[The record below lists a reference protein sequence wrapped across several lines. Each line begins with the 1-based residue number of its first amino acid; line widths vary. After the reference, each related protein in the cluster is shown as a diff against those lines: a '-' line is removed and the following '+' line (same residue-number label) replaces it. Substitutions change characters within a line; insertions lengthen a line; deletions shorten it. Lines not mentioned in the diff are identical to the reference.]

1 MTPRRFCFV
10 TTFYPPYH
18 FGGDGVFVYRLAEAL
33 AARGHQVDVIHSID
47 AYRTKSDVEPTVAFT
62 DHPNVRRIGLRS
74 SHPRWSALQVH
85 QTGRP
90 LPYVDQLEAHFAANH
105 YDVIH
110 YHNVSL
116 MGAPAILRMGSA
128 VKFYTTH
135 EYWLVCPTHVLF
147 KNDREACTSR
157 SCFSCTLRSHRPP
170 QWWRATSQLAESL
183 AWVDAVLTPSRFARD
198 RHASDGI
205 AKPLTLL
212 PHFVP
217 VPTDGELAVSTPA
230 ARPYFLYVGRLE
242 RLKGVQDLLEIFG
255 EYRDADLLIVGSGD
269 SAASLRAAAQSMPH
283 VRFLDTVHPSAM
295 GSYIRQAIAL
305 LVPSLCYE
313 TFALSAAE
321 AMAYGTP
328 VIGRRLGAVQ
338 ELLEISGGGLTFESL
353 TECRAAMERLRS
365 EPDVRAAFGRAG
377 RSFAQREWS
386 IEVHLA
392 RYEALVESHLE
403 LHRAQQAEMQAPR
416 HP

>member
-1 MTPRRFCFV
+1 MTPRRFCIV

-33 AARGHQVDVIHSID
+33 AARGHSVDVIHSID
-47 AYRTKSDVEPTVAFT
+47 AYRAKTAAAPPVAFT
-62 DHPNVRRIGLRS
+62 DHPNVRRIGLQS

-85 QTGRP
+85 QSGRP
-90 LPYVDQLEAHFAANH
+90 LPYAEQLEAHFAANR

-116 MGAPAILRMGSA
+116 MGAPSILRLGEA

-147 KNDREACTSR
+147 KNDREACMSR
-157 SCFSCTLRSHRPP
+157 SCLSCTIRSRRPP
-170 QWWRATSQLAESL
+170 QWWRATSQLADSLES
-183 AWVDAVLTPSRFARD
+183 VDAVLTPSRFARD
-198 RHASDGI
+198 RHARDGI
-205 AKPLTLL
+205 TKPLTLL

-217 VPTDGELAVSTPA
+217 VPTDAELSAASTPPT
-230 ARPYFLYVGRLE
+230 RPYFLYVGRLE
-242 RLKGVQDLLEIFG
+242 RLKGVQDLLAIFSA
-255 EYRDADLLIVGSGD
+255 YRDADLLIVGSGE
-269 SAASLRAAAQSMPH
+269 SEASLRTAAQSMPH
-283 VRFLDTVHPSAM
+283 VHFLDTVHPSAL
-295 GSYIRQAIAL
+295 GSHIRQAIAL

-338 ELLEISGGGLTFESL
+338 ELLEVSGGGLTFDTL
-353 TECRAAMERLRS
+353 GECRAAMDRMRA
-365 EPDVRAAFGRAG
+365 EPGTRAAFGRAG
-377 RSFAQREWS
+377 RAFAQREWT

-392 RYEALVESHLE
+392 RYEALVESHLAT
-403 LHRAQQAEMQAPR
+403 RAARQP
-416 HP
+416 

>member
-47 AYRTKSDVEPTVAFT
+47 AYRAKSDAEPSVAFT
-62 DHPNVRRIGLRS
+62 HHPNVRRIGLRS
-74 SHPRWSALQVH
+74 THPRWSALQVH

-90 LPYVDQLEAHFAANH
+90 LPYADQLEAHFAANQ

-116 MGAPAILRMGSA
+116 MGAPAILRMGKA

-157 SCFSCTLRSHRPP
+157 SCVSCTLRSHRPP
-170 QWWRATSQLAESL
+170 QWWRATSQLADSLES
-183 AWVDAVLTPSRFARD
+183 VDAVLTPSRFARD
-198 RHASDGI
+198 RHARDGVT
-205 AKPLTLL
+205 KPLTLL

-217 VPTDGELAVSTPA
+217 VPTDVDLKASAPP

-242 RLKGVQDLLEIFG
+242 RLKGVQDLLTIFST
-255 EYRDADLLIVGSGD
+255 YRDADLLIVGSGERE
-269 SAASLRAAAQSMPH
+269 ASLRAIAQSMPH
-283 VRFLDTVHPSAM
+283 VRFLDTVHPSAL
-295 GSYIRQAIAL
+295 GRYIRWAIAL

-328 VIGRRLGAVQ
+328 VIGRRLGAVE
-338 ELLEISGGGLTFESL
+338 ELLELSGGGLTFATL
-353 TECRAAMERLRS
+353 NECRAAMERMRL
-365 EPDVRAAFGRAG
+365 EPEARAAWGHAG
-377 RSFAQREWS
+377 RSFAQREWT

-403 LHRAQQAEMQAPR
+403 THAARRP
-416 HP
+416 

>member
-33 AARGHQVDVIHSID
+33 AARGHFVDVIHSVD
-47 AYRTKSDVEPTVAFT
+47 AYRAKSDTEPPVAFT

-74 SHPRWSALQVH
+74 AHPRWSALQVH
-85 QTGRP
+85 QSGRP
-90 LPYVDQLEAHFAANH
+90 LPYAAQLEAHFAANT

-116 MGAPAILRMGSA
+116 MGAPSILRMGSA

-157 SCFSCTLRSHRPP
+157 ACLSCTLRSHRPP
-170 QWWRATSQLAESL
+170 QWWRATSQLADSL
-183 AWVDAVLTPSRFARD
+183 ASVDAVLTPSRFARD
-198 RHASDGI
+198 RHARDGI
-205 AKPLTLL
+205 TKPLTLL

-217 VPTDGELAVSTPA
+217 VPTDAELAASVPQTSTLP

-242 RLKGVQDLLEIFG
+242 RLKGVQDLLTIFAN
-255 EYRDADLLIVGSGD
+255 YREADLLIVGSGE
-269 SAASLRAAAQSMPH
+269 SEAALRAAAQSMPH
-283 VRFLDTVHPSAM
+283 VHFLDTVHPSAL
-295 GSYIRQAIAL
+295 GGYIRQAIAL

-328 VIGRRLGAVQ
+328 VIGRRIGAVQ
-338 ELLEISGGGLTFESL
+338 ELLEISGGGLTFDTL
-353 TECRAAMERLRS
+353 AECRTAMQRMQRAS
-365 EPDVRAAFGRAG
+365 DVRDALGAAG
-377 RSFAQREWS
+377 RGFAQREWS
-386 IEVHLA
+386 IDVHLA

-403 LHRAQQAEMQAPR
+403 THAARRQ
-416 HP
+416 

>member
-33 AARGHQVDVIHSID
+33 AARGHFVDVIHSID
-47 AYRTKSDVEPTVAFT
+47 AYRAKVDAEPSVAFT

-74 SHPRWSALQVH
+74 AHPRWAALQVH
-85 QTGRP
+85 QSGRP
-90 LPYVDQLEAHFAANH
+90 LPYAAQLEAHFAANT

-116 MGAPAILRMGSA
+116 MGAPSILRTGSA

-157 SCFSCTLRSHRPP
+157 ACLSCTLRSHRPP
-170 QWWRATSQLAESL
+170 QWWRATSQLSDSLES
-183 AWVDAVLTPSRFARD
+183 VDAVLTPSRFARD

-205 AKPLTLL
+205 TKPLTLL

-217 VPTDGELAVSTPA
+217 VPTDDELAGSSPHNSAVP

-242 RLKGVQDLLEIFG
+242 RLKGVQDLLTIFAN
-255 EYRDADLLIVGSGD
+255 YRDADLLIVGSGE
-269 SAASLRAAAQSMPH
+269 SEASLRAAAQSMPH
-283 VRFLDTVHPSAM
+283 VHFLDTVHPSAL
-295 GSYIRQAIAL
+295 GGYIQQAIAL

-328 VIGRRLGAVQ
+328 VIGRRIGAVQ
-338 ELLEISGGGLTFESL
+338 ELLEFSGGGLTFDTL
-353 TECRAAMERLRS
+353 TECRTAMERLRL
-365 EPDVRAAFGRAG
+365 EPDLRTALGDAGRA
-377 RSFAQREWS
+377 FAQREWT
-386 IEVHLA
+386 IDVHLA

-403 LHRAQQAEMQAPR
+403 THAARR
-416 HP
+416 R

>member
-33 AARGHQVDVIHSID
+33 AARGHRVDVIHSID
-47 AYRTKSDVEPTVAFT
+47 AYRAKSDAEPPVPFT

-74 SHPRWSALQVH
+74 AHPRWSALQVH

-90 LPYVDQLEAHFAANH
+90 LPYAEQLEAHFAANQ

-116 MGAPAILRMGSA
+116 MGAPSILRMGKA

-147 KNDREACTSR
+147 KNDREACTTR
-157 SCFSCTLRSHRPP
+157 SCFSCTLHSHRPP
-170 QWWRATSQLAESL
+170 QWWRATSQLADSLES
-183 AWVDAVLTPSRFARD
+183 VDAVLTPSRFARD

-205 AKPLTLL
+205 TKPLTLL

-217 VPTDGELAVSTPA
+217 VPTDDELGASSPPL
-230 ARPYFLYVGRLE
+230 RPYFLYVGRLE
-242 RLKGVQDLLEIFG
+242 RLKGVHDLLTILAD
-255 EYRDADLLIVGSGD
+255 YRDADLLIVGSGE
-269 SAASLRAAAQSMPH
+269 SAASLRAAARSMPH
-283 VRFLDTVHPSAM
+283 VHFLDTVHPSAL

-328 VIGRRLGAVQ
+328 VIGRRIGAVQ
-338 ELLEISGGGLTFESL
+338 ELLELSGGGLTFETL
-353 TECRAAMERLRS
+353 RQCRGAMERLRLD
-365 EPDVRAAFGRAG
+365 PDARAAFGNAG
-377 RSFAQREWS
+377 RAFAQREWT

-392 RYEALVESHLE
+392 RYEALVESHLASY
-403 LHRAQQAEMQAPR
+403 RPT
-416 HP
+416 PP